1 MNERARSPEAGVFS
15 RLASWGRY
23 MIGDTYSEANDGLKG
38 QVVADIAERAN
49 RGTFDT
55 LLDIVI
61 NDDLAHRPVAAP
73 VRRRPE
79 VVADARRG
87 VGPPARDDRRLRRGR
102 APRPHVRRAVHDL
115 VPRRLAARPSTRV
128 ARTLRA
134 ADDADAGRSSSG
146 CATAVSCARA
156 TAPTSSLFDPETV
169 ATGEVKLVD
178 DLPGGT
184 SRLYADA
191 IGVPH
196 VFVNGTPIVDRRR
209 RRPTLAPAPSCA
221 AAATP
226 TPCRSPPTP
235 DPRAF
240 LREFAP
246 VSGG

>member
-1 MNERARSPEAGVFS
+1 MRQWMNERARSPEAGVFS

-38 QVVADIAERAN
+38 QVVAEIAERAN

-61 NDDLAHRPVAAP
+61 NDDLHDRAVAAA
-73 VRRRPE
+73 VRQRPE

-87 VGPPARDDRRLRRGR
+87 VGPPARDDRRFRRGR
-102 APRPHVRRAVHDL
+102 APRPHVRRAVHDV
-115 VPRRLAARPSTRV
+115 VPRRLVARPPARV

-134 ADDADAGRSSSG
+134 ADDADAR
-146 CATAVSCARA
+146 AAVRPARPRASCARA
-156 TAPTSSLFDPETV
+156 TTPTLSLFDPETV

-196 VFVNGTPIVDRRR
+196 VHRQRHHD
-209 RRPTLAPAPSCA
+209 RRPTAVATDARPGTVLRSGRDTYTVPIPADA
-221 AAATP
+221 
-226 TPCRSPPTP
+226 
-235 DPRAF
+235 
-240 LREFAP
+240 
-246 VSGG
+246 